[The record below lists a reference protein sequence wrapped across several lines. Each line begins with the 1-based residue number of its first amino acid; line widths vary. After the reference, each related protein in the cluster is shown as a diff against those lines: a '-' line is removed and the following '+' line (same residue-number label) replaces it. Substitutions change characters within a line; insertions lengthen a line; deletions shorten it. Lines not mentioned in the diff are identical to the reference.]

1 MRWTPDDVEVVMFDF
16 YGTVVDMQRGLTEA
30 ITPFL
35 QARGYTGRPEQ
46 VVTWWRRAHF
56 ESSMID
62 ALLHRSHTRYREVG
76 RRAVTD
82 VLARAGVPC
91 SPEESGELV
100 AAIERLEPFSDVLAA
115 LEDLRLR
122 YRLAVLSNGDRDML
136 DRGVAHVGFRFD
148 HVVSVE
154 DAGSFKPHVT
164 TYRHAA
170 AVVGVA
176 PERIL
181 FVANHAFDCIGAKA
195 FGMRTAF
202 VDRRSRPFGETDYGP
217 DLIVADFAGLA
228 ARLSSPSTAKPS

>member
-1 MRWTPDDVEVVMFDF
+1 MSAADAEVVMFDF

-35 QARGYTGRPEQ
+35 RDRGYTGRPEQ

-62 ALLHRSHTRYREVG
+62 ALLHRSHTPYREVG
-76 RRAVTD
+76 RRAVAH
-82 VLARAGVPC
+82 VLERAGVPC
-91 SPEESGELV
+91 SREDSQQLV
-100 AAIERLEPFSDVLAA
+100 AAIERLDPFPDVLAA
-115 LEDLRLR
+115 LGDLRAR

-136 DRGVAHVGFRFD
+136 DRGLAHLGFRFD
-148 HVVSVE
+148 HVISVA
-154 DAGSFKPHVT
+154 DAGSFKPHVD

-170 AVVGVA
+170 AVVGVP

-195 FGMRTAF
+195 FGMQTAF
-202 VDRRSRPFGETDYGP
+202 VDRRSRPFGETDYNP
-217 DLIVADFAGLA
+217 DLIVTDFADLA
-228 ARLSSPSTAKPS
+228 ARLTSPSTAKPS